1 MSTDIQIRSIG
12 SLNFVLREA
21 RYVDRPSVKYEVGQT
36 SSDARSV
43 SKSSEAV
50 LTDEEMTRFVEKA
63 NKLFRTTTIEFAI
76 HEKTKTIIVKVLD
89 RDSGEIIREIPPEK
103 LLDILAGL
111 WELAGLIVDERK

>member
-12 SLNFVLREA
+12 SLNSIAREP
-21 RYVDRPSVKYEVGQT
+21 RYFDRPSVRLETGQT
-36 SSDARSV
+36 GSDVRPASTG
-43 SKSSEAV
+43 SEPA
-50 LTDEEMTRFVEKA
+50 LTDEQMTRFVEKA

-76 HEKTKTIIVKVLD
+76 HEKTKTVIVKVLD